1 MGFDTYL
8 CIIIGKRNKMNN
20 FLKWWLIFCI
30 SILGMYIAHIFGWI
44 TEIWSQDQTK
54 ISFVIIGLYI
64 LTSLNIGW
72 VTWKKAKGKNVD
84 SALSV
89 GWFFSESM
97 LALGMIGT
105 VAGFILMLGVSFAE
119 IDATQV
125 ETLREALKS
134 MALGMSTALYTTL
147 VGLIC
152 SQFFKLQLVNVE
164 NS

>member
-1 MGFDTYL
+1 
-8 CIIIGKRNKMNN
+8 MNS

-30 SILGMYIAHIFGWI
+30 SILGMYIAYIFGWVE
-44 TEIWSQDQTK
+44 EIWSQDQTK

-64 LTSLNIGW
+64 LTSLNLGW
-72 VTWKKAKGKNVD
+72 VTWKKAKGKDVN
-84 SALSV
+84 SAINV

-119 IDATQV
+119 LDATQV
-125 ETLREALKS
+125 DTLREALKS

-152 SQFFKLQLVNVE
+152 SQFFKLQLVNAE

>member
-1 MGFDTYL
+1 MGS
-8 CIIIGKRNKMNN
+8 

-30 SILGMYIAHIFGWI
+30 SVLGMYIAYIFGWVTDI
-44 TEIWSQDQTK
+44 YESDQTK
-54 ISFVIIGLYI
+54 ISFVIIGLYV
-64 LTSLNIGW
+64 LVSLNLGW
-72 VTWKKAKGKNVD
+72 NVWKKTKGKD
-84 SALSV
+84 IEKSITL
-89 GWFFSESM
+89 GWFFSETM

-105 VAGFILMLGVSFAE
+105 VAGFILMLGSNFAE
-119 IDATQV
+119 IDAAQV

-152 SQFFKLQLVNVE
+152 SQFFKLQLVNAE